1 MMKMMTIEEIKKQKE
16 VLGLTNQELA
26 DLANV
31 PLSTVG
37 KVLGGTTKRP
47 RIDTVRALEQA
58 LKSRGIEGPEKK
70 KPEENKSEKDDTGK
84 GSREM
89 LCEPQGQYIFG
100 TNADQE
106 RIFRSNENKPA
117 SAEEGSGAFDET
129 DRLHGYSVRCGNE
142 EYEAEAH
149 RRENSLFTEPLHT
162 IEDYLALPDERRVEM
177 IDGHYYDMASPTGI
191 HQQISLLIWRELFQ
205 CIEDHGM
212 PCSVQAAAFDVQLD
226 LHTIVQ
232 PDVMVFCRDPSQ
244 AFAVRATT
252 PPDLVIEVLSRSTA
266 FRDRHLKLFKYRQ
279 AGVKEVWLVSP
290 EKRTVEVYLF
300 ENGEEP
306 EIYTFDGKVPVH
318 LSQGRCAIDFS
329 GIRRRIPGL

>member
-16 VLGLTNQELA
+16 LLGLTNQELA
-26 DLANV
+26 DLSNV

-47 RIDTVRALEQA
+47 RIDTVRALELA
-58 LKSRGIEGPEKK
+58 LKSRGREGLVKNKTEK
-70 KPEENKSEKDDTGK
+70 
-84 GSREM
+84 
-89 LCEPQGQYIFG
+89 
-100 TNADQE
+100 NA
-106 RIFRSNENKPA
+106 
-117 SAEEGSGAFDET
+117 AEEGSGAIHET
-129 DRLHGYSVRCGNE
+129 DRLYGYSVRCGNE
-142 EYEAEAH
+142 EYEAETH
-149 RRENSLFTEPLHT
+149 RRENPLFTEPLHT

-177 IDGHYYDMASPTGI
+177 IDGYYYDMASPTGI

-329 GIRRRIPGL
+329 EIRRRIPGL

>member
-1 MMKMMTIEEIKKQKE
+1 MMIIEEIKKQKE
-16 VLGLTNQELA
+16 LLGLTNQELA

-47 RIDTVRALEQA
+47 RIDTVRALELA
-58 LKSRGIEGPEKK
+58 LKSRVLEGSEK
-70 KPEENKSEKDDTGK
+70 NKSENNRPEKDDTGE

-89 LCEPQGQYIFG
+89 LHEPQGQYIFEA
-100 TNADQE
+100 NADQD
-106 RIFRSNENKPA
+106 RLIRSNENKPA

-129 DRLHGYSVRCGNE
+129 DRLHGYSVRCGDE

-177 IDGHYYDMASPTGI
+177 IDGRFYNMASPTGI

-226 LHTIVQ
+226 LHTFVQ

-252 PPDLVIEVLSRSTA
+252 PPDFVIEVLSRSTA
-266 FRDRHLKLFKYRQ
+266 FRDRHLKLFKYRE

-290 EKRTVEVYLF
+290 EKQTVEVHLF
-300 ENGEEP
+300 ENEEEP
-306 EIYTFDGKVPVH
+306 VTYTFDGKVPVH
-318 LSQGRCAIDFS
+318 LSEGRCAIDFS
-329 GIRRRIPGL
+329 EIRGRIPGL

>member
-16 VLGLTNQELA
+16 LLGLTNQELA
-26 DLANV
+26 DLSNV

-47 RIDTVRALEQA
+47 RIDTVRALELA
-58 LKSRGIEGPEKK
+58 LKSRCREGLVKNKTEK
-70 KPEENKSEKDDTGK
+70 NG
-84 GSREM
+84 
-89 LCEPQGQYIFG
+89 
-100 TNADQE
+100 
-106 RIFRSNENKPA
+106 
-117 SAEEGSGAFDET
+117 AEEGSGAFHET
-129 DRLHGYSVRCGNE
+129 DRIYGYSVRCGNE
-142 EYEAEAH
+142 EYEAETH
-149 RRENSLFTEPLHT
+149 RRENPLFTEHLHT

-226 LHTIVQ
+226 LHTVVQ

>member
-1 MMKMMTIEEIKKQKE
+1 MKMMTIEEIKKQKE
-16 VLGLTNQELA
+16 LLGLTNQELA

-47 RIDTVRALEQA
+47 RIDTVRALELA
-58 LKSRGIEGPEKK
+58 LKSRVLEGSEKN
-70 KPEENKSEKDDTGK
+70 KPEKDDIGES
-84 GSREM
+84 SREM

-106 RIFRSNENKPA
+106 MLIRSNEDKPA
-117 SAEEGSGAFDET
+117 SAEEGSGAIHET
-129 DRLHGYSVRCGNE
+129 DRLYGYSVRCGDE
-142 EYEAEAH
+142 EYEAETH
-149 RRENSLFTEPLHT
+149 RRENPLFTEPLHT

-226 LHTIVQ
+226 LHTVVQ